1 MLVLP
6 HERVDDLQFNN
17 LKVIQNP
24 AWFCFGVDA
33 VLLADFTPKG
43 DFIVDFG
50 TGCGIVPILLAGKN
64 KCQKVIGIEIQRDVA
79 DMAQRSVMLNEL
91 SNVEIIHGDLKDVA
105 IKDVDIVTCNPPYK
119 EIGGGLLSED
129 DALIIARH
137 EIAVT
142 LEDVI
147 RRAKDVLKFRG
158 KFCMIHRP
166 ERLVDIFCLMRKYG
180 IEPKRMR
187 MVHPREGKPPNMVLI
202 EGTNGGKA
210 KLICEEPLF
219 VHDGD
224 GYSAEINRIY
234 VRKV

>member
-91 SNVEIIHGDLKDVA
+91 SNVEIVHGDLKEVDVR
-105 IKDVDIVTCNPPYK
+105 DVDVVTCNPPYK
-119 EIGGGLLSED
+119 EIGGGLLNSD
-129 DALIIARH
+129 DALMIARH